1 MANTAIDFWRP
12 ENVRG
17 KCSENLWKFTANEP
31 PYTDELLNVL
41 DLFKSNVIQSGKCWL
56 TQTSNGMVWNLGR
69 SNGACGRGK
78 LTTQQQIELISGS
91 INPNP
96 TGICLSLSLT
106 LFVSRT
112 VVLYFIW
119 RIIKYTPYVCLHITQ
134 PVADLVVVV
143 VSLKTWESW
152 QKARE
157 IAGEGG
163 VEGVVGVANCP
174 SYALNFLKSA
184 QVV

>member
-1 MANTAIDFWRP
+1 MERKPEQQADCLATYAQPERHLMANTAIDFWRP

-96 TGICLSLSLT
+96 TGICVSLSLSLS
-106 LFVSRT
+106 L
-112 VVLYFIW
+112 
-119 RIIKYTPYVCLHITQ
+119 CLAMLCYILSDGSSNICLMY
-134 PVADLVVVV
+134 ACI
-143 VSLKTWESW
+143 SLNLLLILLLLLST
-152 QKARE
+152 
-157 IAGEGG
+157 
-163 VEGVVGVANCP
+163 
-174 SYALNFLKSA
+174 
-184 QVV
+184 